1 MKELASRPATSPRLR
16 GEVGISASARGFR
29 VRGNGALVLAEFCAI
44 VKRPLT
50 PPLSP
55 QAGRGRTLRLGSGKR
70 PISSHA
76 LRRPRSGRLEG
87 RTTPIQ
93 AIVDFLT
100 PSKAGIQICLGTGPL
115 FAARGRLR
123 RCDEGASFGCSVFPH
138 QHALGLRLSLARRCA
153 GRKFE

>member
-1 MKELASRPATSPRLR
+1 MALRKFLILRACERIGIAPSHLAPLAGRGRNQRVCARITGEGQLCPRVGVFYAT
-16 GEVGISASARGFR
+16 
-29 VRGNGALVLAEFCAI
+29 

-87 RTTPIQ
+87 RRTPIQ

-100 PSKAGIQICLGTGPL
+100 LSFAGMTETSPS
-115 FAARGRLR
+115 
-123 RCDEGASFGCSVFPH
+123 
-138 QHALGLRLSLARRCA
+138 
-153 GRKFE
+153 

>member
-1 MKELASRPATSPRLR
+1 MVLGKFLILRACERIGIAPSHLAPLAGR
-16 GEVGISASARGFR
+16 GRNQRFCARIPGE
-29 VRGNGALVLAEFCAI
+29 GNGALVLAGFCAT

-55 QAGRGRTLRLGSGKR
+55 QAGRGKTLRLGSGKR

-100 PSKAGIQICLGTGPL
+100 ASKAGIQICLGTGPL

-138 QHALGLRLSLARRCA
+138 QHALTV
-153 GRKFE
+153 